1 MMKFVVLEKS
11 RAIQNKLIKFFI
23 ENPNPPDNKVHAF
36 AEQHGI
42 DPDKLE
48 TEIYGILSNIISFP
62 KVTESEVNPREL
74 AMGNKVE
81 MEHTSFP
88 AIATRIA
95 LSHLAEFPDYYTRL
109 KKMEEEAKKAKRSN

>member
-11 RAIQNKLIKFFI
+11 RAVQNKLIKFFI
-23 ENPNPPDNKVHAF
+23 ENPNPPDSKVHAY

-42 DPDKLE
+42 DPDKIE
-48 TEIYGILSNIISFP
+48 TEIYGILSNIINFP
-62 KVTESEVNPREL
+62 KIKESEVDPKEL

-95 LSHLAEFPDYYTRL
+95 LSHLKEIPDYYTRL
-109 KKMEEEAKKAKRSN
+109 KKMEDEAKKAKKD